1 MLTTNPNNFFKTE
14 RYSDDSVLSIINL
27 KVDICETHLIVSK
40 PILLMARTE
49 CWSQTVERVMS
60 ETMSLEAAAAPSSCS
75 RSEFQAQ
82 RAKLEALL
90 REASRA
96 TIQGDIETAGER
108 QRAEMTLESEV
119 EQRLQRL
126 ILRAKGMVSE
136 EMLVRHQR
144 EIPVDEIPDYAV
156 THLLVELGE
165 KELQRHA
172 SVAP

>member
-1 MLTTNPNNFFKTE
+1 MELMML
-14 RYSDDSVLSIINL
+14 
-27 KVDICETHLIVSK
+27 ETRS
-40 PILLMARTE
+40 
-49 CWSQTVERVMS
+49 W
-60 ETMSLEAAAAPSSCS
+60 EAAAAPASCS

-96 TIQGDIETAGER
+96 AVQGDIETAGER
-108 QRAEMTLESEV
+108 RRAEITLESEV

-126 ILRAKGMVSE
+126 ILRAKGMVSQ
-136 EMLVRHQR
+136 EMLERHQR

-165 KELQRHA
+165 QELQRHA
-172 SVAP
+172 SVLP

>member
-1 MLTTNPNNFFKTE
+1 MAEPT
-14 RYSDDSVLSIINL
+14 SVDLLS
-27 KVDICETHLIVSK
+27 
-40 PILLMARTE
+40 
-49 CWSQTVERVMS
+49 SQGD
-60 ETMSLEAAAAPSSCS
+60 CS

-82 RAKLEALL
+82 RAKLESLL

-96 TIQGDIETAGER
+96 ALKVDAVSAGDR
-108 QRAEMTLESEV
+108 RRAEMTLESDV

-156 THLLVELGE
+156 THLLLELGE
-165 KELQRHA
+165 QELQQHT
-172 SVAP
+172 STKP

>member
-1 MLTTNPNNFFKTE
+1 M
-14 RYSDDSVLSIINL
+14 SDS
-27 KVDICETHLIVSK
+27 
-40 PILLMARTE
+40 
-49 CWSQTVERVMS
+49 MS
-60 ETMSLEAAAAPSSCS
+60 WEAAAPLSTCS

-82 RAKLEALL
+82 RAKLESLL

-96 TIQGDIETAGER
+96 ALQADAVSAGER
-108 QRAEMTLESEV
+108 RRAEMSLESDV

-156 THLLVELGE
+156 THLLLELGE
-165 KELQRHA
+165 QELQRHT
-172 SVAP
+172 STKP

>member
-1 MLTTNPNNFFKTE
+1 
-14 RYSDDSVLSIINL
+14 
-27 KVDICETHLIVSK
+27 
-40 PILLMARTE
+40 
-49 CWSQTVERVMS
+49 MS
-60 ETMSLEAAAAPSSCS
+60 WEAAAPLSNCS

-82 RAKLEALL
+82 RAKLESLL

-96 TIQGDIETAGER
+96 ALQGGSVSAGER
-108 QRAEMTLESEV
+108 RRAEMTLQTDV

-156 THLLVELGE
+156 THLLLELGE
-165 KELQRHA
+165 QELQRHT
-172 SVAP
+172 PTKP